1 MSTHPGASACGGLSP
16 QIGRTPTQEPVPSV
30 VIEVTRTCT
39 NPQESHNR
47 KDLIMAEM
55 LWQPSPERIADANI
69 TRFTAMVRER
79 HGLNAGDYAALHR
92 WSIESREVFWS
103 ALWEYGNV
111 IGERGD
117 GPVLVD
123 GDRMPGAKWFPK
135 ARLNFAEN
143 LLRRRDD
150 ASAILFR
157 GEDRVRSAL
166 SFRQLHDVVSMAA
179 QALRAA
185 GVGKG
190 DRVAGYLPNMP
201 ETVVAM
207 LATTSIGAIWSSAS
221 PDFGVQGVAD
231 RFGQIA
237 PKVLFSADGYFYGG
251 KRFDSIARL
260 APIAA
265 RIPSIERIV
274 VVPYT
279 TAGPDVTAVDRAVT
293 FDEFVAPHAPAEID
307 FERLP
312 FDHPLYIMY
321 SSGTTGAPKCIVHGA
336 GGTLLQHI
344 KELAL
349 HSDVKRG
356 ERILYFT
363 TCGWMMWNWLAS
375 ALACEATLALY
386 DGSPFHPDGN
396 ALFDFVAEEGIET
409 FGTSAKFID
418 AVRKADLAPAKIHD
432 LSKLETI
439 LSTGSP
445 LVPESFDFVY
455 ESIKRDVCLSS
466 ISGGTD
472 IISCFVVGNPAA
484 PVYRGEIQCPGL
496 GLDVHAFDDEGRSV
510 VGEKGELVCT
520 RAFPSMP
527 VGFWNDP
534 HGHKYHDAYFARFDN
549 VWCHGDYVEITE
561 RGGVI
566 VYGRS
571 DAVLNPGGVRIG
583 TAEIY
588 RQVERLEEVVEA
600 LVIGQQWEG
609 DVRIVLFVILRGGV
623 ELDEGLESRIR
634 SHLRANATPRHVPAR
649 IVQVTD
655 IPRTRSGKITE
666 LAVRDVVHGRAVKNK
681 EALANPEALE
691 QFANR
696 AELAV

>member
-1 MSTHPGASACGGLSP
+1 
-16 QIGRTPTQEPVPSV
+16 
-30 VIEVTRTCT
+30 
-39 NPQESHNR
+39 
-47 KDLIMAEM
+47 MAEM
-55 LWQPSPERIADANI
+55 LWQPSPERAADANL
-69 TRFTAMVRER
+69 TRFAALVRER
-79 HGLNAGDYAALHR
+79 HGVSAGDYAALHR
-92 WSIESREVFWS
+92 WSIDDRAAFWS
-103 ALWEYGNV
+103 AIWEYGAV
-111 IGERGD
+111 IGDQGD

-123 GDRMPGAKWFPK
+123 GDRMPGAKWFPG

-150 ASAILFR
+150 APGIVFR
-157 GEDRVRSAL
+157 GENRVRRTL
-166 SFRQLHDVVSMAA
+166 SFRELHDAVSVLA

-185 GVGKG
+185 GVVKG

-201 ETVVAM
+201 EAVIAM
-207 LATTSIGAIWSSAS
+207 LATATIGAAWSSAS
-221 PDFGVQGVAD
+221 PDFGVQGVVD

-251 KRFDSIARL
+251 KRHDSIGRL
-260 APIAA
+260 VPVAA
-265 RIPSIERIV
+265 QIPSIERIV
-274 VVPYT
+274 VMPYT
-279 TAGPDVTAVDRAVT
+279 TAAPDVSAVEKAVT
-293 FDEFVAPHAPAEID
+293 LDEFVAGRTPADIE

-321 SSGTTGAPKCIVHGA
+321 SSGTTGVPKCIVHGA

-363 TCGWMMWNWLAS
+363 TCGWMMWNWQVS
-375 ALACEATLALY
+375 ALACGATLALY

-418 AVRKADLAPAKIHD
+418 AVKKAGLAPAKTHD
-432 LSKLETI
+432 LSKLKAI

-455 ESIKRDVCLSS
+455 ESIKRDLCLSS

-484 PVYRGEIQCPGL
+484 PVHRGEIQCLGL
-496 GLDVHAFDDEGRSV
+496 GLDVHAFDSDGRSV
-510 VGEKGELVCT
+510 MGEKGELVCT

-527 VGFWNDP
+527 VGFWDDP
-534 HGHKYHDAYFARFDN
+534 DGRKYHHAYFARFDN

-561 RGGVI
+561 RGGVVI
-566 VYGRS
+566 YGRS

-588 RQVERLEEVVEA
+588 RQVEQLEEVVEA
-600 LVIGQQWEG
+600 LVIGQQWDG
-609 DVRIVLFVILRGGV
+609 DVRIVLFVILRGGI
-623 ELDEGLESRIR
+623 ELDESLESKIR
-634 SHLRANATPRHVPAR
+634 SHIRADATPRHVPAR

-666 LAVRDVVHGRAVKNK
+666 LAVRDVVHGREVKNK
-681 EALANPEALE
+681 EALANPEALG

-696 AELAV
+696 PELEN

>member
-1 MSTHPGASACGGLSP
+1 
-16 QIGRTPTQEPVPSV
+16 
-30 VIEVTRTCT
+30 
-39 NPQESHNR
+39 
-47 KDLIMAEM
+47 MAEM
-55 LWQPSPERIADANI
+55 LWHPSPERVANANL
-69 TRFTAMVRER
+69 TSFAALVRER
-79 HGLNAGDYAALHR
+79 HGLNAVDYAALHR
-92 WSIESREVFWS
+92 WSIEDRAAFWS
-103 ALWEYGNV
+103 ALWDYGEV
-111 IGERGD
+111 IGDRGD

-123 GDRMPGAKWFPK
+123 GDRMPGARWFPG

-150 ASAILFR
+150 APAILFR
-157 GEDRVRSAL
+157 GEDRVRRSL
-166 SFRQLHDVVSMAA
+166 TFRELHDAVSVLA

-185 GVGKG
+185 GVTTG

-201 ETVVAM
+201 ETVAAM

-221 PDFGVQGVAD
+221 PDFGVQGVVD
-231 RFGQIA
+231 RFGQIE

-251 KRFDSIARL
+251 KRFDSIGRL

-265 RIPSIERIV
+265 QIPSIERIV

-279 TAGPDVTAVDRAVT
+279 TTAPDLSAATKAVT
-293 FDEFVAPHAPAEID
+293 LDEFVAGRTPAGIE

-336 GGTLLQHI
+336 GGTLLQHV

-356 ERILYFT
+356 KRLLYFT
-363 TCGWMMWNWLAS
+363 TCGWMMWNWQVS

-396 ALFDFVAEEGIET
+396 ALFDYVAEEGIET
-409 FGTSAKFID
+409 FGTSAKYID
-418 AVRKADLAPAKIHD
+418 AVKKAGLAPARTHD
-432 LSKLETI
+432 LSKLEAI

-472 IISCFVVGNPAA
+472 IISCFVVGNPAG
-484 PVYRGEIQCPGL
+484 PVHRGEIQCLGL

-534 HGHKYHDAYFARFDN
+534 DGRKYHDAYFARFDN

-566 VYGRS
+566 IYGRS

-588 RQVERLEEVVEA
+588 RQVEQLEEVQEA
-600 LVIGQQWEG
+600 LVVGQQWDG
-609 DVRIVLFVILRGGV
+609 DVRVVLFVILRGGT
-623 ELDEGLESRIR
+623 ELDEALEARIR
-634 SHLRANATPRHVPAR
+634 SHIRANATPRHVPAR

-666 LAVRDVVHGRAVKNK
+666 LAVRDVVHGRTVKNK
-681 EALANPEALE
+681 EALANPEALD

-696 AELAV
+696 AELAS